1 MKAGNPP
8 KKRSGRFS
16 TAPAGRPPAATAN
29 RWEFIVVRDPRRALD
44 ELIHC
49 ESYDGGRYRD
59 DEAIARFIRTLT
71 LQGAY
76 GRRGTGD

>member
-1 MKAGNPP
+1 MNITRHLVPVGYAKSEIA
-8 KKRSGRFS
+8 
-16 TAPAGRPPAATAN
+16 AP
-29 RWEFIVVRDPRRALD
+29 PRRELD
-44 ELIHC
+44 ELIHY
-49 ESYDGGRYRD
+49 ENYDSGRYRD